1 MTRNVPERLKI
12 ISTSPIHSAKT
23 SGLRYVTDRFQGIT
37 RRRKGKDFRFYSP
50 TGRQIRDAVELRR
63 IQSLAVPPAWTN
75 VWISPFPDSHLQA
88 TGRDSRGRKQFRY
101 HPRWREVRDQ
111 NKYDRLML
119 FGRVLKKLRTS
130 VAKDLGLPGL
140 PRAKVMATI
149 VKLLETTFIRIG
161 NDEYARENQSFG
173 LTTMMNKHVKI
184 RGSKIRFCFRGKS
197 GIARDMYLSDR
208 KLAQIVR
215 RCQELPGQDL
225 FQYLDDD
232 GEPHAVNSSD
242 VNDYLRRITGIDLTA
257 KDFRTW
263 AGTILAARAL
273 AELKSFGSKAEAKRN
288 LVTAIESVA
297 KRLGNTRAVCH
308 KCYIHPAILSSYLD
322 GTLVQSL
329 SQPIR
334 PQRAG
339 SLSALI
345 PEEAA
350 VMAILG
356 QTSKTGSNKKA
367 A

>member
-149 VKLLETTFIRIG
+149 VKLLETTFIRVG

-173 LTTMMNKHVKI
+173 LTTMMN
-184 RGSKIRFCFRGKS
+184 
-197 GIARDMYLSDR
+197 
-208 KLAQIVR
+208 
-215 RCQELPGQDL
+215 
-225 FQYLDDD
+225 
-232 GEPHAVNSSD
+232 
-242 VNDYLRRITGIDLTA
+242 
-257 KDFRTW
+257 
-263 AGTILAARAL
+263 
-273 AELKSFGSKAEAKRN
+273 
-288 LVTAIESVA
+288 
-297 KRLGNTRAVCH
+297 
-308 KCYIHPAILSSYLD
+308 
-322 GTLVQSL
+322 
-329 SQPIR
+329 
-334 PQRAG
+334 
-339 SLSALI
+339 
-345 PEEAA
+345 
-350 VMAILG
+350 
-356 QTSKTGSNKKA
+356 
-367 A
+367 